1 MSAYEGKQPP
11 RWTTSWPEWYGIEGN
26 TQVVP
31 ASDYDALADSVEA
44 VERDA
49 AMYRLIRANGDH
61 DVLMLQDTP
70 SGYGGSPYISLE
82 IAWKGEGGYT
92 PEKLDAAVLAAIT
105 EQADATKR

>member
-31 ASDYDALADSVEA
+31 ASDYDALADRVEA

-49 AMYRLIRANGDH
+49 ASKQARIDA
-61 DVLMLQDTP
+61 LMLEYCPDEMTP
-70 SGYGGSPYISLE
+70 DQREEWARHQKP
-82 IAWKGEGGYT
+82 
-92 PEKLDAAVLAAIT
+92 AIK
-105 EQADATKR
+105 E